1 MNLFNPTLVS
11 SVESLP
17 RARERTKSMDQENSS
32 HYLFGNDTGMVPL
45 HGNQNEEEL
54 SVIKSSRNSNEV
66 SLEKQRID

>member
-1 MNLFNPTLVS
+1 MNLVYPTLVS

-17 RARERTKSMDQENSS
+17 RGRERTRSMDQENSA
-32 HYLFGNDTGMVPL
+32 HYLFGNDTAVVPF